1 MSQPIPQ
8 KPAAAGPPN
17 LRRFA
22 KFRTL
27 LDRVLLTV
35 RAEHGNL
42 TLKLLKAHAALSS
55 SPGNLSSSSSA
66 SCSFNLR
73 RFSAACASSSRCQS
87 FVGLHF
93 LRATVG
99 STESAPRSRRPRR
112 VAVTAAGCCGH
123 MYGPASC
130 AERAAACANACA
142 CACVTGPC
150 VSVCAWFAGYMRMK
164 HCEGRRP
171 ETTRATKG
179 CASGAVQDGL
189 CN

>member
-1 MSQPIPQ
+1 MSQSITQ

-27 LDRVLLTV
+27 LGRVLLTV
-35 RAEHGNL
+35 RFEHGNL
-42 TLKLLKAHAALSS
+42 TLKFLKAHAALSS

-112 VAVTAAGCCGH
+112 VALTAAGCCGH
-123 MYGPASC
+123 TYVPASC
-130 AERAAACANACA
+130 AERVAACAH
-142 CACVTGPC
+142 ACVCLCMCHRAVCLC
-150 VSVCAWFAGYMRMK
+150 VCLV
-164 HCEGRRP
+164 RRVH
-171 ETTRATKG
+171 EN
-179 CASGAVQDGL
+179 GAL
-189 CN
+189 